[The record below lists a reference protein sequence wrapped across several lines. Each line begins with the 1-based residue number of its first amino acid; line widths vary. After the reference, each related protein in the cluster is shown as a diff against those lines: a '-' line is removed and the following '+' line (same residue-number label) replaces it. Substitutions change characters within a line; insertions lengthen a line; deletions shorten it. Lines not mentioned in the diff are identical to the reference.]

1 MLVSACRVPQE
12 PLSVIICRGA
22 GTQPPPGWVVSS
34 PHLATPHHLSTLTA
48 APQWWDPRQGVNI
61 YSFELCSALHALLTS
76 IWLYPDVFLNNERD
90 ATHHDPA
97 AARGVSISSSC
108 RSGVQSREYR
118 EYLQSIYTPSLLRS
132 LFLPELWET
141 NPAVIISIHG
151 ADHLIHLQQTNK

>member
-1 MLVSACRVPQE
+1 MIKVIFTLISIVPKSHNNSPCRQCWSRVPQE

-34 PHLATPHHLSTLTA
+34 PTWPPHTTCQHSLQLLSDEIPDKVLLSTHLS
-48 APQWWDPRQGVNI
+48 
-61 YSFELCSALHALLTS
+61 FALHALLTS

-97 AARGVSISSSC
+97 AACGVSISSSC

-132 LFLPELWET
+132 LFLPEL
-141 NPAVIISIHG
+141 
-151 ADHLIHLQQTNK
+151 

>member
-1 MLVSACRVPQE
+1 MP
-12 PLSVIICRGA
+12 G
-22 GTQPPPGWVVSS
+22 PPGATICHYLPRSRHTAAARVGGQQ

-48 APQWWDPRQGVNI
+48 APQWWDPRQGVTI

-97 AARGVSISSSC
+97 AACGVSISSSC

>member
-1 MLVSACRVPQE
+1 MLVSGPAGATICHYLTRSPAHSRRQGGWSAAATW
-12 PLSVIICRGA
+12 PPHTTCQHSLQLLSDEIPDKVLLS
-22 GTQPPPGWVVSS
+22 T
-34 PHLATPHHLSTLTA
+34 HLS
-48 APQWWDPRQGVNI
+48 
-61 YSFELCSALHALLTS
+61 FALHALLTS

-97 AARGVSISSSC
+97 AECGVSISSSC

-118 EYLQSIYTPSLLRS
+118 EYLQNIYTPSLLRS